1 VTNDNDINDRLAAI
15 DELLARDITPREKA
29 LARSTRSWLLQY
41 QRALAGEGP
50 QTVQEV
56 LDLRK
61 HGPLWMRERAIF
73 QLLLEAGALVED
85 DATGHVTLRWAL
97 IADEHRGVAVSWANE
112 VVGLYRGRTAGGRP
126 KKTDS

>member
-1 VTNDNDINDRLAAI
+1 MTNDNDINDRLAAI

-56 LDLRK
+56 LDLRM

-73 QLLLEAGALVED
+73 SCCSRPALWSKTTRQ
-85 DATGHVTLRWAL
+85 AT
-97 IADEHRGVAVSWANE
+97 
-112 VVGLYRGRTAGGRP
+112 
-126 KKTDS
+126 